1 MNDSGNQ
8 KSILVVE
15 DDPNILE
22 ALRYSLEKENYNL
35 ILANNGNLAL
45 QLARDQNP
53 DLVLLDLMLPGIDGL
68 AVCKGIRSEN
78 DVPIIMLTAK
88 TEEIDKVL
96 GLELGADDYITK
108 PFSMRE
114 LIARIKVQLRHSISK
129 EINSHTDKSAVLD
142 SGNLI
147 IDTYSYTA
155 KLNGKELNLRPRE
168 FNLLTFLMKNK
179 GKALSRYQIL
189 EALWGH
195 DYIGDTRTVDVHIRW
210 LRQKLEPN
218 PDKPLRIVTV
228 RGIGYRFDG

>member
-1 MNDSGNQ
+1 MNDSENQ

-15 DDPNILE
+15 DDPNIQE

-35 ILANNGNLAL
+35 ILANDGNLAL
-45 QLARDQNP
+45 QLARDQKP

-114 LIARIKVQLRHSISK
+114 LIARIKIQLRHSISK
-129 EINSHTDKSAVLD
+129 EINSRTAKSAVLD
-142 SGNLI
+142 SGNLV

-168 FNLLTFLMKNK
+168 FNLLTFLMQNK
-179 GKALSRYQIL
+179 SKALSRYQIL
-189 EALWGH
+189 DALWGH
-195 DYIGDTRTVDVHIRW
+195 DYIGDTRTVDVHVRW

-218 PDKPLRIVTV
+218 PNKPLRIVTV